1 MGHKLVIGADINNP
15 ECQIEDGDIVG
26 MNGITAVDLV
36 GSELSIDTLTAS
48 VDFYGGDTSYQ
59 LIVPKYS
66 DIAIST
72 DGYAIASNQVYANP
86 RNLNYGTLVR
96 YFRDGTLACKM
107 YLSDVKR
114 MAKNRYWLHCVSPV
128 GLLEGQMHYGGIYHG
143 ESFASVASEIIGNS
157 VPFSM
162 AEEVR
167 NIKVYGWLPYG
178 TKRSNLHQ
186 LLFATGVMIGRNAAG
201 DMEFRFISNK
211 DVKDI
216 PKKRIYYDGSVEYP
230 ALVSAVDVTEHS
242 FFALS
247 TDETVTVYDN
257 TDGSETADNTFLAF
271 PNGPLHSL
279 STTGSLVIHS
289 SGVNWA
295 VVTGTGILTGK
306 KFTHST
312 RILRKQAPGRDTQRE
327 NVKKVA
333 EAYLVNATNSDNVAS
348 RVLAYFSSHKTVT
361 ASIVE
366 DGERPGDMIT
376 GYDPYDEPIS
386 GIIASMQSNVSSNI
400 KSECKIITDYSP
412 IWQGNNYTKYT
423 ILTGSGVWTIPAEI
437 LAKPRP
443 ILQAVIIGAG
453 DGGFAG
459 ADGEPGANGVYQS
472 YDYTPAAPPGG
483 KGGAAGGPGTPG
495 KVLTVTIDC
504 TGLTAIN
511 YACGVGGASNA
522 RGGASVFGAYSSDS
536 GVTPQN
542 GIANIFSGEIYATK
556 NVPGVDGGRG
566 REANDYDFPGE
577 PTVYGWKPGEDG
589 QSDRS
594 EGHAPGAATA
604 VWVGV
609 GGHGGGAAYGSN
621 GQNGGDGSGRGDS
634 GYGGAGGAGAN
645 GANGANATVLGGA
658 GAGGNGGGGGGS
670 GGNAYS
676 YRGQA
681 YARGGAGGPGGKGG
695 AGGNGGP
702 GGILIYY

>member
-1 MGHKLVIGADINNP
+1 MDYKIIIGPNADNPICRFEESDIQDIN
-15 ECQIEDGDIVG
+15 IIS
-26 MNGITAVDLV
+26 AVDVV
-36 GSELSIDTLTAS
+36 GSELSIDNLIST
-48 VDFYGGDTSYQ
+48 VDFPYGDTAYQ
-59 LIVPKYS
+59 LIAPKYMDMAVS
-66 DIAIST
+66 S
-72 DGYAIASNQVYANP
+72 DGYAIASNLIYTNP
-86 RNLNYGTLVR
+86 RKLNYGELVR
-96 YFRDGTLACKM
+96 YYQNGALAYKM
-107 YLSDVKR
+107 YLSDVER
-114 MAKNRYWLHCVSPV
+114 VSKNKYKLHCMSAV
-128 GLLEGQMHYGGIYHG
+128 GLLDSQMHYGGLYRG
-143 ESFASVASEIIGNS
+143 AAFQDVAAEIIGGAVAFTMEN
-157 VPFSM
+157 
-162 AEEVR
+162 EVR
-167 NIKVYGWLPYG
+167 NIRVYGWLPYS
-178 TKRSNLHQ
+178 TKRANLHQ
-186 LLFATGVMIGRNAAG
+186 LLFSAGVMIGRNAAG

-211 DVKDI
+211 SMREI
-216 PKKRIYYDGSVEYP
+216 PKSRIYYGGRIEYP

-247 TDETVTVYDN
+247 TDETTVVYDN
-257 TDGSETADNTFLAF
+257 TDGSETANHTFLAF
-271 PNGPLHSL
+271 PYAPLHSL
-279 STTGSLVIHS
+279 STTGSLVINA

-295 VVTGTGILTGK
+295 IVTGTGILTGK
-306 KFTHST
+306 RCTHST
-312 RILRKQAPGRDTQRE
+312 RIMRKQASGGVIQRE
-327 NVKKVA
+327 NVKKVTD
-333 EAYLVNATNSDNVAS
+333 AYLVNAANSENVAA

-366 DGERPGDMIT
+366 DGERPGDIIT

-412 IWQGNNYTKYT
+412 IWHGNNYTKYT

-437 LAKPRP
+437 LAKPLP
-443 ILQAVIIGAG
+443 VIQVTLIG
-453 DGGFAG
+453 GGSG
-459 ADGEPGANGVYQS
+459 GYRGGNGENGSAGVYQ
-472 YDYTPAAPPGG
+472 DYNTSPSPLGG

-495 KVLTVTIDC
+495 KVLVVTINC
-504 TGLTAIN
+504 AGLTAIN
-511 YACGVGGASNA
+511 FVCGTGGQSDAP
-522 RGGASVFGAYSSDS
+522 GGDTIFGAYSSDS

-609 GGHGGGAAYGSN
+609 GGHGGGAAYGAN